1 MWHLLPNLHEIDFL
15 IQKKSGSALH
25 IFALIV
31 IFGARDSSNQGML
44 NVDRYESNSPH
55 IQGEAYVFGR
65 FWEDVLRSL
74 DEMK

>member
-44 NVDRYESNSPH
+44 NVDRYESNSSTYSRVYNSPP
-55 IQGEAYVFGR
+55 FGL
-65 FWEDVLRSL
+65 F
-74 DEMK
+74 MK

>member
-31 IFGARDSSNQGML
+31 IFGARDSSSQGML
-44 NVDRYESNSPH
+44 NVDRYESNSSTYTTVVKLEVH
-55 IQGEAYVFGR
+55 TLARDAELGFKY
-65 FWEDVLRSL
+65 
-74 DEMK
+74 

>member
-15 IQKKSGSALH
+15 IQKKSGIVVH

-44 NVDRYESNSPH
+44 NVDRYESNSSTYTTVVKPEVH
-55 IQGEAYVFGR
+55 TLVRDAELGFKY
-65 FWEDVLRSL
+65 
-74 DEMK
+74 

>member
-44 NVDRYESNSPH
+44 NVNRYESNSSTYIKPKA
-55 IQGEAYVFGR
+55 QALAKDAELGFKY
-65 FWEDVLRSL
+65 
-74 DEMK
+74 